1 MVIVLFLG
9 FFNIVEKEVLSNISY
24 FFDKEF
30 CMMLYGFSRV
40 LVGIY
45 KVFIIFEREVLER
58 NIFENNFGIIF
69 ELVLV
74 FFKCNCEVILM
85 FDIIEK
91 VFKIID

>member
-9 FFNIVEKEVLSNISY
+9 FFNIVEKEVLSNVSY

-30 CMMLYGFSRV
+30 CMMLYGFSYV

-74 FFKCNCEVILM
+74 FFKCNYEVILM